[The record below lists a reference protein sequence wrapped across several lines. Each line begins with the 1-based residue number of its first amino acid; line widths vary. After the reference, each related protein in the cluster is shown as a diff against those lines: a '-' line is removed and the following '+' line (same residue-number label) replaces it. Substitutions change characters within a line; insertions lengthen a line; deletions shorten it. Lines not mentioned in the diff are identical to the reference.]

1 MSEDGRVL
9 SLSIARR
16 LRDAGLSWTPERG
29 DRFVVADRDM
39 DDEVFVLSDM
49 TTEVHRYSGGP
60 VIGFNGTT
68 EWALDSVDQRDA
80 LWIPAEHQLRE
91 LLGAAFVR
99 LERWG
104 DDFRVVFASR
114 DDGSDTESTVEAAD
128 AADAYG
134 LALLDFIRVFPYANL
149 ASGLA
154 E

>member
-1 MSEDGRVL
+1 VL
-9 SLSIARR
+9 SVTIARR
-16 LRDAGLSWTPERG
+16 LRDAGLSWTPQRG

-49 TTEVHRYSGGP
+49 TIEVHRYPGGP

-68 EWALDSVDQRDA
+68 EWALDSVDQQDA

-99 LERWG
+99 LEKFDG
-104 DDFRVVFASR
+104 AHRVVFSMA
-114 DDGSDTESTVEAAD
+114 GIEKTVVEPSVE
-128 AADAYG
+128 DAYG
-134 LALLDFIRVFPYANL
+134 LALLAAFAEFPAANL
-149 ASGLA
+149 ACGLA